1 MLKRTLLFLALGA
14 VTATP
19 APAQTSLWEAAAAPV
34 MQDEGPPYCRMTHTA
49 GDDGIMFRAFPERQ
63 EIWAITPSLEGLDFE
78 IEATLRIGNAP
89 AYPLTWL
96 GGGGSYRA
104 NLTSD
109 GMATVLDALILYG
122 DEETR
127 LTVGSE
133 TALSIPPDGAQ
144 DAARTM
150 WDCRADLP
158 EG

>member
-1 MLKRTLLFLALGA
+1 MLKRTLPILALGA

-34 MQDEGPPYCRMTHTA
+34 MQDNGPPYCHMTQS
-49 GDDGIMFRAFPERQ
+49 DGTRLISFSVQPGTWSIGVYASALKGMD
-63 EIWAITPSLEGLDFE
+63 TK
-78 IEATLRIGNAP
+78 IEATLQIGNGP
-89 AYPLTWL
+89 TYSLTMM
-96 GGGGSYRA
+96 GGGGGYTV

-133 TALSIPPDGAQ
+133 SELVIPADGTQ